1 MNEFLIQLTIA
12 LIKISVVVAF
22 GSGIM
27 VPVMVYAER
36 RVVAFFQQRLGPNR
50 VGPFGILQPFADALK
65 LILKEDITP
74 LGVDKFI
81 YYLAP
86 GLVLF
91 FSVINLAVIPWGP
104 DFQIFGRTIT
114 LYVADLG
121 VGLLYLLAVSSLNIY
136 GIVLAG
142 WSSNNKYSLLGGLRS
157 SAQMISY
164 ELSMGL
170 ALVGLV
176 MSSQS
181 LSLVSIVNAQQA
193 YPFILI
199 QPLGFVIFLICM
211 VAETNRA
218 PFDLPE
224 AETELVAGFH
234 TEYSSM
240 KFAMFFMAEYVNMV
254 VMSCVITTLF
264 LGGWRWPFPNPGPII
279 GVAQFLG
286 KAFAFLFLYIWL
298 RATLPRFRYDQL
310 MKFGWKVLMPLG
322 ILNILITGLIQ
333 SLVK

>member
-1 MNEFLIQLTIA
+1 MNEFLIQLAIA
-12 LIKISVVVAF
+12 AVKIGIVMAF
-22 GSGIM
+22 GSGLM
-27 VPVMVYAER
+27 VPMMVWAER
-36 RVVAFFQQRLGPNR
+36 RLVGFFQQRLGPNR

-74 LGVDKFI
+74 TGVDKFV

-86 GLVLF
+86 VLVLTLA
-91 FSVINLAVIPWGP
+91 VVNLAVIPWGP
-104 DFQIFGRTIT
+104 SFQIFGRTIT

-170 ALVGLV
+170 ALVGLI

-181 LSLVSIVNAQQA
+181 LSLVKIVDAQLA

-199 QPLGFVIFLICM
+199 QPLGFIIFLICM
-211 VAETNRA
+211 IAETNRS

-240 KFAMFFMAEYVNMV
+240 KFAIFFMAEYVNMV

-264 LGGWRWPFPNPGPII
+264 LGGWRWPIPNPGPII
-279 GVAQFLG
+279 GVGQFLV
-286 KAFAFLFLYIWL
+286 KTFAFLFLYIWI

-322 ILNILITGLIQ
+322 ILNILITGLIE